1 LEKTMLEQTI
11 TTLTSLPN
19 QYIYLLLFINA
30 FIEYIFPPVPGDTIM
45 VFGAYLVGIKKLN
58 FTIVYLVS
66 TAGSISGFLTLFSL
80 GKYLGRDYFFRKD
93 FRFFSREMILR
104 VEQWFHRYGI
114 GLIAA
119 NRFFSG
125 IRSAIAVFA
134 GIARM
139 KFLITALA
147 ALLSSMVW
155 NALLISGGYFLG
167 KNWQLVL
174 TILKRYNQ
182 GIVIVILLSLLLYYL
197 WKKKQKRKNDR

>member
-1 LEKTMLEQTI
+1 MFEQTI
-11 TTLTSLPN
+11 TSLTALPN

-30 FIEYIFPPVPGDTIM
+30 FVEYIFPPIPGDTIM

-58 FTIVYLVS
+58 LAIVYLVS
-66 TAGSISGFLTLFSL
+66 TAGSISGFLTLFFF
-80 GKYLGRDYFFRKD
+80 GKYLGSEYFLRKD

-125 IRSAIAVFA
+125 IRSAIALFA

-139 KFLITALA
+139 QLLTTALA

-155 NALLISGGYFLG
+155 NALLISGGCFLG

-182 GIVIVILLSLLLYYL
+182 GIVIAILVFLVCYFL
-197 WKKKQKRKNDR
+197 WKRKQKQGNAL

>member
-1 LEKTMLEQTI
+1 MFEQTI
-11 TTLTSLPN
+11 TSLSALPN
-19 QYIYLLLFINA
+19 QYIYVLLFINA
-30 FIEYIFPPVPGDTIM
+30 FVEYIFPPIPGDTIM

-58 FTIVYLVS
+58 FAIVYLVS
-66 TAGSISGFLTLFSL
+66 TAGSLSGFLSLFFL
-80 GKYLGRDYFFRKD
+80 GKYLGRDYFLRKD

-125 IRSAIAVFA
+125 IRSAIALFA

-139 KFLITALA
+139 QLLTTALA

-182 GIVIVILLSLLLYYL
+182 GIVIAILVSLLCYYL
-197 WKKKQKRKNDR
+197 WKRKQKQGNAR

>member
-1 LEKTMLEQTI
+1 MFEQTI
-11 TTLTSLPN
+11 TSLTALPN
-19 QYIYLLLFINA
+19 QYIYVLLFINA
-30 FIEYIFPPVPGDTIM
+30 FVEYIFPPIPGDTIM
-45 VFGAYLVGIKKLN
+45 VLGAYLVGIKKLN
-58 FTIVYLVS
+58 FAIVYLVS
-66 TAGSISGFLTLFSL
+66 TAGSLSGFLSLFLL
-80 GKYLGRDYFFRKD
+80 GKYLGRDYFLKKD
-93 FRFFSREMILR
+93 FRFFSKEMILR

-125 IRSAIAVFA
+125 IRSAIALFA

-139 KFLITALA
+139 QLLTTALA

-182 GIVIVILLSLLLYYL
+182 GIVIAILVSLLCYYL
-197 WKKKQKRKNDR
+197 WKRKQKQGNAR

>member
-1 LEKTMLEQTI
+1 MFEQTI
-11 TTLTSLPN
+11 TSLTALPN
-19 QYIYLLLFINA
+19 QYIYVLLFINA
-30 FIEYIFPPVPGDTIM
+30 FVEYIFPPVPGDTIM

-58 FTIVYLVS
+58 FAIVYLVS
-66 TAGSISGFLTLFSL
+66 TAGSLTGFLTLFFL
-80 GKYLGRDYFFRKD
+80 GKYLGRAYFLSRD

-125 IRSAIAVFA
+125 IRAVIALFS

-139 KFLITALA
+139 QLLIATLA

-182 GIVIVILLSLLLYYL
+182 GIVIAILVSLLCYYL
-197 WKKKQKRKNDR
+197 WKKKQGQRGL

>member
-1 LEKTMLEQTI
+1 MFEQTI
-11 TTLTSLPN
+11 TSLTALPN
-19 QYIYLLLFINA
+19 QYIYVLLFINA
-30 FIEYIFPPVPGDTIM
+30 FVEYIFPPIPGDTIM

-58 FTIVYLVS
+58 FAIVYLVS
-66 TAGSISGFLTLFSL
+66 TAGSLSGFLSLFFL
-80 GKYLGRDYFFRKD
+80 GKYLGRDYFLRKD

-125 IRSAIAVFA
+125 IRSAIALFA

-139 KFLITALA
+139 QLLTTALA

-182 GIVIVILLSLLLYYL
+182 GIVIAILVSLLCYYL
-197 WKKKQKRKNDR
+197 WKRKQKQGNAQ

>member
-1 LEKTMLEQTI
+1 MFEQTI
-11 TTLTSLPN
+11 TTLTTFPN
-19 QYIYLLLFINA
+19 QYIYVLLFINA
-30 FIEYIFPPVPGDTIM
+30 FVEYIFPPIPGDTIM

-58 FTIVYLVS
+58 FAIVYLVS
-66 TAGSISGFLTLFSL
+66 TAGSLSGFLTLFFL
-80 GKYLGRDYFFRKD
+80 GKYLGRDYFLRRD
-93 FRFFSREMILR
+93 FRFFSRAMIFR
-104 VEQWFHRYGI
+104 VEEWFHRYGI

-125 IRSAIAVFA
+125 IRSAIALFA

-139 KFLITALA
+139 QLLITLLA

-155 NALLISGGYFLG
+155 NALLISGGYYLG

-182 GIVIVILLSLLLYYL
+182 GVVIAILVSLLCYYL
-197 WKKKQKRKNDR
+197 WKRKQNQGNTR

>member
-1 LEKTMLEQTI
+1 MFEQTI
-11 TTLTSLPN
+11 TTLTALPN
-19 QYIYLLLFINA
+19 QYIYVLLFINA
-30 FIEYIFPPVPGDTIM
+30 FVEYIFPPVPGDTIM
-45 VFGAYLVGIKKLN
+45 IFGAYLVGIKKLN
-58 FTIVYLVS
+58 FAIVYLVS
-66 TAGSISGFLTLFSL
+66 TAGSLSGFLTLFFF
-80 GKYLGRDYFFRKD
+80 GKYLGRNYFLRRD
-93 FRFFSREMILR
+93 FHFFSREMILR
-104 VEQWFHRYGI
+104 VETWFHRYGI

-125 IRSAIAVFA
+125 IRSAIALFA

-139 KFLITALA
+139 QLLITTLA

-182 GIVIVILLSLLLYYL
+182 GIVIAILVFLLGYYL
-197 WKKKQKRKNDR
+197 WKRKQRQRDM

>member
-1 LEKTMLEQTI
+1 MFEQTI
-11 TTLTSLPN
+11 TSLTALPN
-19 QYIYLLLFINA
+19 QYIYVLLFINA
-30 FIEYIFPPVPGDTIM
+30 FVEYIFPPIPGDTIM

-58 FTIVYLVS
+58 FAIVYLVS
-66 TAGSISGFLTLFSL
+66 TAGSLSGFLSLFFL
-80 GKYLGRDYFFRKD
+80 GKYLGRDYFLRKD

-125 IRSAIAVFA
+125 IRSAIALFA

-139 KFLITALA
+139 QLLTTALA

-182 GIVIVILLSLLLYYL
+182 GIVIAILVSLLCYYL
-197 WKKKQKRKNDR
+197 WKRKQKQGNAR

>member
-1 LEKTMLEQTI
+1 MFEQTI
-11 TTLTSLPN
+11 TSFTALPN

-30 FIEYIFPPVPGDTIM
+30 FVEYIFPPIPGDTIM

-58 FTIVYLVS
+58 FAIVYLVS
-66 TAGSISGFLTLFSL
+66 TAGSISGFLTLFSF
-80 GKYLGRDYFFRKD
+80 GKYLGRDFFLRKD
-93 FRFFSREMILR
+93 FRFFSREMIFR

-125 IRSAIAVFA
+125 IRSAIALFA

-139 KFLITALA
+139 QLLVTALA

-182 GIVIVILLSLLLYYL
+182 GIVFAILVFLLCYYL
-197 WKKKQKRKNDR
+197 WKRKHKEGNTL

>member
-1 LEKTMLEQTI
+1 MFEQTI
-11 TTLTSLPN
+11 SSLTALPN
-19 QYIYLLLFINA
+19 QYIYVLLFINA
-30 FIEYIFPPVPGDTIM
+30 FVEYIFPPIPGDTIM

-58 FTIVYLVS
+58 FAIVYLVS
-66 TAGSISGFLTLFSL
+66 TAGSLSGFLTLFFF
-80 GKYLGRDYFFRKD
+80 GKYLGRNYFLRKD
-93 FRFFSREMILR
+93 FRFFSRKMILR

-125 IRSAIAVFA
+125 IRSAIALFA

-139 KFLITALA
+139 QLLTTALA

-155 NALLISGGYFLG
+155 NSLLISGGYFLG
-167 KNWQLVL
+167 QNWQLVL

-182 GIVIVILLSLLLYYL
+182 GIVIALLVSLLCYYL
-197 WKKKQKRKNDR
+197 WKKKRKQGNTL

>member
-1 LEKTMLEQTI
+1 MFEQTI
-11 TTLTSLPN
+11 TTLTTLPN
-19 QYIYLLLFINA
+19 YYIYVLLFINA
-30 FIEYIFPPVPGDTIM
+30 FVEYIFPPVPGDTIM

-58 FTIVYLVS
+58 FAAVYAVS
-66 TAGSISGFLTLFSL
+66 TAGSLSGFLTLFSL
-80 GKYLGRDYFFRKD
+80 GKYLGRDYFLRRD
-93 FRFFSREMILR
+93 FRFFSREMIFR
-104 VEQWFHRYGI
+104 VELWFHRYGI
-114 GLIAA
+114 GLVAA

-125 IRSAIAVFA
+125 IRSAISLFA

-139 KFLITALA
+139 PLLITILA

-182 GIVIVILLSLLLYYL
+182 GIAIAILLSLLGYYL
-197 WKKKQKRKNDR
+197 WKKKQKRKKG

>member
-1 LEKTMLEQTI
+1 MFEQTI
-11 TTLTSLPN
+11 TSLTALPN
-19 QYIYLLLFINA
+19 QYLYVLLFINA
-30 FIEYIFPPVPGDTIM
+30 FVEYIFPPIPGDTIM

-58 FTIVYLVS
+58 FAIVYLVS
-66 TAGSISGFLTLFSL
+66 TAGSLSGFLSLFFL
-80 GKYLGRDYFFRKD
+80 GKYLGRDYFLRKD

-125 IRSAIAVFA
+125 IRSAIALFA

-139 KFLITALA
+139 QLLTTALA

-182 GIVIVILLSLLLYYL
+182 GIVIAILVSLLCYYL
-197 WKKKQKRKNDR
+197 WKRKQKQGNAR